1 MKKYRLTIDHET
13 YDVTVGDL
21 HQSPLEVTVN
31 GETILVTPEAAA
43 ASAAIPAARQEASP
57 ASAPAAAPAATARA
71 DASAVTAPIPGVV
84 KDIAVKA
91 GDSVATG
98 EELLVL
104 EAMKM
109 NNIIRSPRDGV
120 IAAVHVHIGEQVQH
134 QSLLV
139 EFTDKGE

>member
-21 HQSPLEVTVN
+21 RQSPLEVTVN
-31 GETILVTPEAAA
+31 GETILVTPEAA
-43 ASAAIPAARQEASP
+43 P
-57 ASAPAAAPAATARA
+57 ASIAVPSAQPQSPAPAAPVPVAAAQA
-71 DASAVTAPIPGVV
+71 DASAITAPIPGVV
-84 KDIAVKA
+84 KDIAVKD
-91 GDSVATG
+91 GDSVTKG
-98 EELLVL
+98 QELLVL

-120 IAAVHVHIGEQVQH
+120 IAAVHVQIGQQVQH
-134 QSLLV
+134 RSLLV